1 MGDENDDLNS
11 RLTREFA
18 RRDRGQ
24 RETLAS
30 NAELITSPKPSAQ
43 TTSQISQ
50 NSAANNASTGEVE
63 RDQMGMINRLRLRN
77 AESAHQLEKAR
88 LAYKTEMQ
96 LITHQ
101 SDAAIRES
109 RAFWDAKSVEVAET
123 IKTYVQATVR
133 ALEID
138 RLDSR
143 NSDMQRAYE
152 VAAVAL
158 EKARSSKLPEVL
170 KDRLIRDILD
180 NFDRTLARIQNDTI
194 VSKYDLD

>member
-1 MGDENDDLNS
+1 MTDPSDDLND

-18 RRDRGQ
+18 RRDKKTKQ
-24 RETLAS
+24 VSVQS
-30 NAELITSPKPSAQ
+30 NAELITQDRNESVSPTGSKTQAPSA
-43 TTSQISQ
+43 
-50 NSAANNASTGEVE
+50 ADVE

-77 AESAHQLEKAR
+77 AESAHQLERAR
-88 LAYKTEMQ
+88 LAYRTEMQ

-143 NSDMQRAYE
+143 NADIQRAYE
-152 VAAVAL
+152 VAASAL
-158 EKARSSKLPEVL
+158 EKARSAKLPEVL
-170 KDRLIRDILD
+170 KDRLMQDVLD
-180 NFDRTLARIQNDTI
+180 NFERTLSRIQNDTI

>member
-1 MGDENDDLNS
+1 MTDASDDLND

-18 RRDRGQ
+18 RRDKKTKQ
-24 RETLAS
+24 VSVQA
-30 NAELITSPKPSAQ
+30 NAELITQDSKESLSTTGSKTQTPSTAD
-43 TTSQISQ
+43 
-50 NSAANNASTGEVE
+50 VE

-88 LAYKTEMQ
+88 LAYRTEMQ

-143 NSDMQRAYE
+143 NADIQRAYE
-152 VAAVAL
+152 VAASAL
-158 EKARSSKLPEVL
+158 EKARSAKLPEVL
-170 KDRLIRDILD
+170 KDRLMQDVLD
-180 NFDRTLARIQNDTI
+180 NFERTLSRIQNDTI

>member
-1 MGDENDDLNS
+1 MADASDDLND

-18 RRDRGQ
+18 RREKKTDQATVRPK
-24 RETLAS
+24 
-30 NAELITSPKPSAQ
+30 AELITSDAEQPVSASTPATRAPSA
-43 TTSQISQ
+43 
-50 NSAANNASTGEVE
+50 AEVE
-63 RDQMGMINRLRLRN
+63 RDQMGLINRLRMRN
-77 AESAHQLEKAR
+77 AESAHQLERAR
-88 LAYKTEMQ
+88 LAYRTEMQ

-143 NSDMQRAYE
+143 NADIQRAYE
-152 VAAVAL
+152 VAAAAL
-158 EKARSSKLPEVL
+158 EKARTAKLPEVL
-170 KDRLIRDILD
+170 KDRLMKDVLD
-180 NFDRTLARIQNDTI
+180 NFEKTLSRIQNDTI

>member
-1 MGDENDDLNS
+1 MAEASDDLND

-18 RRDRGQ
+18 RREKKSEQVSVRPK
-24 RETLAS
+24 
-30 NAELITSPKPSAQ
+30 AELITSDAERLESLSMPSTQ
-43 TTSQISQ
+43 TPLV
-50 NSAANNASTGEVE
+50 AEVE
-63 RDQMGMINRLRLRN
+63 RDQMGLINRLRLRN
-77 AESAHQLEKAR
+77 AESAHQLERAR
-88 LAYKTEMQ
+88 LAYRTDLQ

-143 NSDMQRAYE
+143 NADIQRAYE
-152 VAAVAL
+152 VAAAAL
-158 EKARSSKLPEVL
+158 EKARTAKLPEVL
-170 KDRLIRDILD
+170 KDRLMKDVLD
-180 NFDRTLARIQNDTI
+180 NFEKTLSRIQNDTI

>member
-1 MGDENDDLNS
+1 MAEESDDLND

-18 RRDRGQ
+18 RREKKAEQVTVRPA
-24 RETLAS
+24 T
-30 NAELITSPKPSAQ
+30 ELITSDAEQPTSTSTPATQAPSA
-43 TTSQISQ
+43 
-50 NSAANNASTGEVE
+50 AEVE

-77 AESAHQLEKAR
+77 AESAHQLERAR
-88 LAYKTEMQ
+88 LAYRTEMQ

-143 NSDMQRAYE
+143 NADIQRAYE
-152 VAAVAL
+152 VAASAL
-158 EKARSSKLPEVL
+158 EKARTAKLPEVL
-170 KDRLIRDILD
+170 KDRLMKDVLD
-180 NFDRTLARIQNDTI
+180 NFERTLSRIQNDTI

>member
-1 MGDENDDLNS
+1 MPDQPDDLNS
-11 RLTREFA
+11 HLQKEFQRRA
-18 RRDRGQ
+18 RKAEAVTVRPG
-24 RETLAS
+24 
-30 NAELITSPKPSAQ
+30 AELITSEKVEELPTPPSKQRA
-43 TTSQISQ
+43 
-50 NSAANNASTGEVE
+50 EVE
-63 RDQMGMINRLRLRN
+63 LEQMGMINRLRLRH
-77 AESAHQLEKAR
+77 AESAHQLERAR
-88 LAYKTEMQ
+88 LAYRTDMQ

-143 NSDMQRAYE
+143 NADLQRAYE
-152 VAAVAL
+152 SAATAM
-158 EKARSSKLPEVL
+158 EKARSAKLPEVL
-170 KDRLIRDILD
+170 KDRLIRDIVD
-180 NFDRTLARIQNDTI
+180 NFERTLTRIQNDTI

>member
-1 MGDENDDLNS
+1 MTDPSDDLND

-18 RRDRGQ
+18 RRDKKTKQ
-24 RETLAS
+24 VSVQS
-30 NAELITSPKPSAQ
+30 NAELITRDPDESVPATGSKTQAPSA
-43 TTSQISQ
+43 
-50 NSAANNASTGEVE
+50 ADVE

-77 AESAHQLEKAR
+77 AESAHQLERAR
-88 LAYKTEMQ
+88 LAYRTEMQ

-143 NSDMQRAYE
+143 NADIQRAYE
-152 VAAVAL
+152 VAASAL
-158 EKARSSKLPEVL
+158 EKARSAKLPEVL
-170 KDRLIRDILD
+170 KDRLMQDVLD
-180 NFDRTLARIQNDTI
+180 NFERTLSRIQNDTI

>member
-1 MGDENDDLNS
+1 MSDNSDDLNNRLMKEFS
-11 RLTREFA
+11 RREKKA
-18 RRDRGQ
+18 EPVNVRP
-24 RETLAS
+24 TT
-30 NAELITSPKPSAQ
+30 ELITSSPSEATVPKQSAAPSA
-43 TTSQISQ
+43 
-50 NSAANNASTGEVE
+50 ADVE

-77 AESAHQLEKAR
+77 AESAHQLERAR
-88 LAYKTEMQ
+88 LAYRTEMQ
-96 LITHQ
+96 LFTHQ
-101 SDAAIRES
+101 SEAAIRES

-152 VAAVAL
+152 VASSAL
-158 EKARSSKLPEVL
+158 EKARTSRLPEVM
-170 KDRLIRDILD
+170 KDRLIKDILD
-180 NFDRTLARIQNDTI
+180 NFERTLSRIQNDTI